1 MGYRA
6 LEKYDAIIINPDM
19 ATRMRLK
26 QVCASVVNFGKIVPV
41 GTVYEAM
48 QRLKDENEAPTQ
60 IIFIGHQVGH
70 EQTVAFIKEAKQAK
84 NGQDA
89 AFILVLPTKDQ
100 ASSDVAQA
108 MMIGAD
114 GVLFEPYSVDILV
127 EITVI
132 SARVRRERWIGRE
145 EAAYKLLV
153 NDLMQ
158 QIDMLAFSKS
168 AKYEVGPALKLFR
181 QACAVIATL
190 EPDSL
195 AIYQRIATDAFEA
208 APIPQALM
216 QKKKYI
222 GASNRVRKLM
232 SDRMTNEMGKIASG
246 PKTE

>member
-6 LEKYDAIIINPDM
+6 LEKYDAIIVNPDM
-19 ATRMRLK
+19 SARMRLK
-26 QVCASVVNFGKIVPV
+26 QVCASVINFGRIIPV
-41 GTVYEAM
+41 GSVHETM
-48 QRLKDENEAPTQ
+48 QRLRDENEQPVQ
-60 IIFIGHQVGH
+60 VIFIAHQVGH
-70 EQTVAFIKEAKQAK
+70 EATVAFIKDAKTTK

-127 EITVI
+127 EITLI
-132 SARVRRERWIGRE
+132 SARVRKDRWVGRE
-145 EAAYKLLV
+145 EAAYKLLL

-158 QIDMLAFSKS
+158 QLDMLAFSKS
-168 AKYEVGPALKLFR
+168 AKYELGPALKLFR
-181 QACAVIATL
+181 QAAGVLQSL
-190 EPDSL
+190 EKDSL
-195 AIYQRIATDAFEA
+195 DIYHRIAIDAFEN
-208 APIPQALM
+208 APIPQALL

-232 SDRMTNEMGKIASG
+232 SDRMTNEIGKIAP